1 MKIVHGAQ
9 IDTEV
14 QENAPRQ
21 GTFAFRRLLEG
32 TPGTPE
38 NFIFRMT
45 KLDSGFYSPRHCHNF
60 DQIRFILDGWTDFSR
75 NGKLRAG
82 MVGYF
87 PEGAAYGP
95 QSVSDDALILAL
107 QFGGAS
113 GAGYLSAEEVE
124 EGGAELR
131 KTGRFERGKYI
142 WVDARGKERQKD
154 AYAAVW
160 EHMNGRR
167 FVAPKRRYRD
177 PIFMDPAHYAWVDS
191 RTEPGVAHKHLGSFS
206 EAGTALD
213 VDRIAEGA
221 TMELRPHGIS
231 FVLSGAGRIGGE
243 SLTRYSAVQLDYD
256 ERAVLRATSRTEL
269 LHITLPDLRWL
280 SAGRTAESY
289 DRLAS

>member
-1 MKIVHGAQ
+1 
-9 IDTEV
+9 V
-14 QENAPRQ
+14 QKNAPRE

-45 KLDSGFYSPRHCHNF
+45 KLDGGFYSPRHCHNF
-60 DQIRFILDGWTDFSR
+60 DQIRYILDGWTDFSR
-75 NGKLRAG
+75 NGKLKAG

-87 PEGAAYGP
+87 PEGSAYGP

-113 GAGYLSAEEVE
+113 GSGYLSAEEVE

-131 KTGRFERGKYI
+131 KTGRFAKGKYF
-142 WVDARGKERQKD
+142 WVDSKGKEHQKD

-160 EHMNGRR
+160 EQMNGRK

-177 PIFMDPAHYAWVDS
+177 PIFMDPAGYAWVPS
-191 RTEPGVAHKHLGSFS
+191 RGEPGVAHKHLGSFS

-213 VDRIAEGA
+213 IDRLDAGA
-221 TMELRPHGIS
+221 TAELQPHGIY
-231 FVLSGAGRIGGE
+231 FVLAGAGRIGGE
-243 SLTRYSAVQLDYD
+243 QMNQYSTVQLDYD
-256 ERAVLRATSRTEL
+256 ERSALKAVTAIEL
-269 LHITLPDLRWL
+269 LHITLPDLRAL
-280 SAGRTAESY
+280 SAGRTAENY